1 MPENIIERHD
11 VSAEKA
17 AIANAATFLGR
28 QDQDFGI
35 QETPIYFYNTSALEF
50 NQSRPPNHPHM
61 LIRSCPKG
69 QPYIMARGS
78 ISHPFTEQRSDQNDN
93 KYAVLTNGFK
103 EATKMVNPMNPC
115 VYGDER
121 DQDYNLDSE
130 FHQGDN
136 LGKYGVYW
144 SLHNPPLSE
153 ENSKAIKRMEGTYRK
168 ELERMGKAKT
178 ADEALGMRNNI
189 SAAAADYFGVSATW
203 HQTDLI
209 SRDYGKVECGVCGE
223 KIQPTAKLCKECGAP
238 TDPVKQDEWLQAKFE
253 TKRGPGRPPNLPQG
267 ART

>member
-11 VSAEKA
+11 VNAEKA
-17 AIANAATFLGR
+17 AIANASTFLGR

-61 LIRSCPKG
+61 LIRACPKG

-78 ISHPFTEQRSDQNDN
+78 ISHPFTEQRADQNDN

-121 DQDYNLDSE
+121 DQDHNLDSE

-136 LGKYGVYW
+136 LGKFGVFW
-144 SLHNPPLSE
+144 SRNNPPLAE
-153 ENSKAIKRMEGTYRK
+153 EVEKAQKRMETSYRK

-223 KIQPTAKLCKECGAP
+223 KIQPTAKLCIHCKAP
-238 TDPVKQDEWLQAKFE
+238 TDEKKQAAWLDAQTSPKLA
-253 TKRGPGRPPNLPQG
+253 QG
-267 ART
+267 ARA

>member
-1 MPENIIERHD
+1 MPENIVERHD

-28 QDQDFGI
+28 QDGDFGI
-35 QETPIYFYNTSALEF
+35 QETAIYFYNTSALEH
-50 NQSRPPNHPHM
+50 NVSRPPNHPHM

-78 ISHPFTEQRSDQNDN
+78 ISSPFTETRSDQNDN
-93 KYAVLTNGFK
+93 KYPVLTNGFK
-103 EATKMVNPMNPC
+103 EATKMINPMNPC
-115 VYGDER
+115 LYGDER
-121 DQDYNLDSE
+121 DQDYAVASE
-130 FHQGDN
+130 FHQGDD
-136 LGKYGVYW
+136 LGKYGVFW
-144 SLHNPPLSE
+144 SINNPPAE
-153 ENSKAIKRMEGTYRK
+153 DDVQKAVKRMEATYRR

-209 SRDYGKVECGVCGE
+209 SRDHGKVDCGVCGE
-223 KIQPTAKLCKECGAP
+223 KIQPTAKLCIHCKAP
-238 TDPVKQDEWLQAKFE
+238 TDPKRQAAWLDAQ
-253 TKRGPGRPPNLPQG
+253 TRTNLPQG